1 MVPVGGVHK
10 NSLRG
15 GLIGPVSAR
24 LTSQH
29 CALIGV
35 ISQFHWQR
43 IIDLAAKLAC
53 IVTGDSCHVAK
64 SLKSSEGRC
73 FYAGTGAA
81 PTYITTHHLGRHA
94 NGKTLWWYTVLQK
107 GARSNYTAKADPL
120 YCQYEGFEPEPDMLF
135 KHHIGL
141 NQIDYLAGCGFEQ
154 GVHVVVS
161 NPNTRT

>member
-94 NGKTLWWYTVLQK
+94 NGKTFWWYTVLQK
-107 GARSNYTAKADPL
+107 GALQLHCQSRSALLPIRRL
-120 YCQYEGFEPEPDMLF
+120 R
-135 KHHIGL
+135 
-141 NQIDYLAGCGFEQ
+141 
-154 GVHVVVS
+154 
-161 NPNTRT
+161 TRARYAVQAPHWP